1 MLLTERP
8 PPNPVSFWT
17 REKDQAARALWVSGC
32 SASRIAGAIGAAS
45 ASAVMGRAWRR
56 GWTRPAELA
65 RINHRFTHLPF
76 EHCEEPLPPSPPTAI
91 ALAPRPWLS
100 RSRGE
105 CAFPVDGE
113 GWTTRSCCN
122 PCGSAV
128 YCAVHDALMAGP
140 RTRPVEFLERA
151 LRPHI
156 G

>member
-1 MLLTERP
+1 MPHTERHLST
-8 PPNPVSFWT
+8 PVSFWT
-17 REKDQAARALWVSGC
+17 REKDHAARSLWMSGC
-32 SASRIAGAIGAAS
+32 SASRIAVIIGAAS
-45 ASAVMGRAWRR
+45 ANAVLGRAWRR

-65 RINHRFTHLPF
+65 RINHREAHPKFAFLD
-76 EHCEEPLPPSPPTAI
+76 EPLPPSPPVTI

-100 RSRGE
+100 RDRGE

-122 PCGSAV
+122 PCGPAS
-128 YCAVHDALMAGP
+128 YCPTHHAIMAGP
-140 RTRPVEFLERA
+140 KTRPVEFLERA